1 MAKAQ
6 RIDFDDLK
14 ARADFRAV
22 LAHYGIAPIGQGEQ
36 AKVPC
41 PFHDDE
47 RPSCS
52 VNLTKG
58 LWHCF
63 RGCGAGN
70 VLDFVHLME
79 NRDGGSVKLLEA
91 ARRLADICGLELG
104 DGKATPGRQERSR
117 PSTWWRFDPRLR
129 WPSVRPPWV
138 EVSGAR
144 RRARARPV
152 RPWPRAACSGA
163 GAATRRSARA
173 ARPRSVG

>member
-14 ARADFRAV
+14 ARSDFRAV
-22 LAHYGIAPIGQGEQ
+22 LLHYGLIVVGSGDQ
-36 AKVPC
+36 AKVLC

-70 VLDFVHLME
+70 VLDFVHRME

-91 ARRLADICGLELG
+91 ARRLADICGLG
-104 DGKATPGRQERSR
+104 SGKPAPGRQE
-117 PSTWWRFDPRLR
+117 P
-129 WPSVRPPWV
+129 
-138 EVSGAR
+138 
-144 RRARARPV
+144 RRASTAEETAFHRPV
-152 RPWPRAACSGA
+152 AETGLLHVRNGIERPLRTEPSQWHPTS
-163 GAATRRSARA
+163 RSASGSPSSRIT
-173 ARPRSVG
+173 RT